1 MSTPGIGA
9 RVPRDAVPRALFWDT
24 PAPYHYVRLQPA
36 DGHDVLIVGGE
47 DHKTGQK
54 DDAEERF
61 ARLEQW
67 TRRHFP
73 MAQDVEFRWSGQV
86 LEPVDYMAFIGPNPG
101 GDPGNVYIATGD
113 SGHGMTHG
121 TIAGMLLTD
130 MIMVRPNPWTQL
142 YDPNRVS
149 LRSAGE
155 LAKENINVAFQYKD
169 YVTPGEVASTD
180 DIAPGSGA
188 VIRRGVHKV
197 AAYRDER
204 GVLHERSAVCTH
216 LRCIVAWNSAEGTF
230 DCPCHGSRF
239 DPYGR
244 VVNGPAIG
252 DLEALGDS

>member
-1 MSTPGIGA
+1 MG
-9 RVPRDAVPRALFWDT
+9 L
-24 PAPYHYVRLQPA
+24 
-36 DGHDVLIVGGE
+36 
-47 DHKTGQK
+47 
-54 DDAEERF
+54 
-61 ARLEQW
+61 
-67 TRRHFP
+67 
-73 MAQDVEFRWSGQV
+73 
-86 LEPVDYMAFIGPNPG
+86 IGPNPAS
-101 GDPGNVYIATGD
+101 DPGNVYIATGD

-130 MIMVRPNPWTQL
+130 MIMERPNPWTQL

-155 LAKENINVAFQYKD
+155 FAKENINVAFQYKD
-169 YVTPGEVASTD
+169 YVTPGEVSSAD

-239 DPYGR
+239 DAYGK
-244 VVNGPAIG
+244 VVNGPAIS
-252 DLEALGDS
+252 DLEPLDES